1 MDDPGSIRYLSYLTA
16 IIILVC
22 ILIVEEVVY
31 LVRSA
36 LSALTDSRAE
46 ELQEHPKKRVRQLIA
61 HKDDVFLA
69 ISLTSS
75 LMTTLFAMTAT
86 LAFAQPLMDAFAGL
100 GLPRV
105 WCLVLALII
114 IPVLSAGILIT
125 LTGIIPRRMG
135 SKRPYG
141 VVTRFAGVAWIIYT
155 LQRPAVAI
163 CSAISNFLMKVLGLE
178 RMKAE
183 DPVTE
188 AEILSQV
195 ETAGDTG
202 AIDDEQR
209 EMINNIFEFDD
220 VFVSDLMTHRT
231 DVVAVADYAPVAEVR
246 NLAIEEG
253 YSRIPVYHKTIDD
266 IIGII
271 YVKDLLAYVGDSLP
285 PRLSAKDVMR
295 EAFFVPETMRCDKLF
310 KTMNEKFTQI
320 AVAVDEYGGTAGII
334 TVEDLLE
341 AIVGNIRDEYDE
353 GEEEDIEQIDEN
365 LFDFDGTTDIEEV
378 EDVLGIEIPEG
389 EYDTIGG
396 FIIALLDR
404 IPEDGTVSEA
414 DFENIHFTA
423 SEVEDRRIGNVRA
436 ERIKQIAQK
445 TEENV

>member
-1 MDDPGSIRYLSYLTA
+1 MDDPGSISYLVA

-36 LSALTDSRAE
+36 LNALPDSRAE
-46 ELQEHPKKRVRQLIA
+46 ELEEHPKKRVRQLIA
-61 HKDDVFLA
+61 RKDDVFLA

-86 LAFAQPLMDAFAGL
+86 LAFARPLMNAFAGL
-100 GLPRV
+100 GVPAV
-105 WCLVLALII
+105 WCTVLALII
-114 IPVLSAGILIT
+114 IPVLSAGLLIT

-135 SKRPYG
+135 QRRPYR
-141 VVTRFAGVAWIIYT
+141 VVTRFAGITWLIFT
-155 LQRPAVAI
+155 LQRPAVAL
-163 CSAISNFLMKVLGLE
+163 SSGFADVLMKLFGLE
-178 RMKAE
+178 RLKAE

-202 AIDDEQR
+202 AIDDDQR

-231 DVVAVADYAPVAEVR
+231 DVTAVADYTPVAEVKAV
-246 NLAIEEG
+246 AIEEG
-253 YSRIPVYHKTIDD
+253 YSRIPVFHKTIDD
-266 IIGII
+266 IVGVV
-271 YVKDLLAYVGDSLP
+271 YVKDLLTYVGDTLP
-285 PRLSAKDVMR
+285 PRLSAGHVMR

-310 KTMNEKFTQI
+310 KAMNEKRTQI
-320 AVAVDEYGGTAGII
+320 AIAVDEYGGTAGII
-334 TVEDLLE
+334 TFEDLLE
-341 AIVGNIRDEYDE
+341 ALVGSIQDEYDE
-353 GEEEDIEQIDEN
+353 DEEDDIEQIDEN
-365 LFDFDGTTDIEEV
+365 VFDFDGTTDIEEV
-378 EDVLGIEIPEG
+378 EEVLGIEIPEG

-396 FIIALLDR
+396 FIISLLDR
-404 IPEDGTVSEA
+404 IPEDDTVSEA
-414 DFENIHFTA
+414 DFGDIHFTA

-445 TEENV
+445 TDE

>member
-1 MDDPGSIRYLSYLTA
+1 MDDPGSIRISIA
-16 IIILVC
+16 VIILVA
-22 ILIVEEVVY
+22 ILVIEEVVY

-36 LSALTDSRAE
+36 LNALTDSRAE
-46 ELQEHPKKRVRQLIA
+46 ELSEHPKKNVQKLIA

-86 LAFAQPLMDAFAGL
+86 LAFAPPLMNRLAGL
-100 GLPRV
+100 GVPAV
-105 WCLVLALII
+105 WCTVLALII

-125 LTGIIPRRMG
+125 LTGIIPRKVG
-135 SKRPYG
+135 QKRPYG
-141 VVTRFAGVAWIIYT
+141 VVARFAGVAWLIYN
-155 LQRPAVAI
+155 LQRPAVAV
-163 CSAISNFLMKVLGLE
+163 CSGISSLIMKLLGLE

-202 AIDDEQR
+202 AIDDDQR

-231 DVVAVADYAPVAEVR
+231 DVCAVADYTPIAEVR
-246 NLAIEEG
+246 NLAVEEG
-253 YSRIPVYHKTIDD
+253 YSRIPVFHKTIDD
-266 IIGII
+266 IVGMV
-271 YVKDLLAYVGDSLP
+271 YVKDLLSYVGDSLP
-285 PRLSAKDVMR
+285 PRLSAQDVMR

-310 KTMNEKFTQI
+310 KAMNEKRMQI

-353 GEEEDIEQIDEN
+353 DEEEDIEQVGEN
-365 LFDFDGTTDIEEV
+365 IYEFDGTTDIEEV
-378 EDVLGIEIPEG
+378 EEILGLEIPEG

-396 FIIALLDR
+396 FMIALLDR
-404 IPEDGTVSEA
+404 IPEDGAVEEA
-414 DFENIHFTA
+414 DFGGIHFTA
-423 SEVEDRRIGNVRA
+423 SEVEDRRIGTVRA
-436 ERIKQIAQK
+436 EKIPKSVESAEI
-445 TEENV
+445 

>member
-1 MDDPGSIRYLSYLTA
+1 MDDPGSIRISIA
-16 IIILVC
+16 VIILVI
-22 ILIVEEVVY
+22 ILIIEEVVY

-46 ELQEHPKKRVRQLIA
+46 ELEEHPKKRVRQLIA
-61 HKDDVFLA
+61 RKDDVFLA

-75 LMTTLFAMTAT
+75 LMTCLFAMTAT
-86 LAFAQPLMDAFAGL
+86 LAFAPPLMSRLAGL
-100 GLPRV
+100 GVPAV
-105 WCLVLALII
+105 WCTVLALLI

-125 LTGIIPRRMG
+125 LTGIIPRKVG
-135 SKRPYG
+135 QKRPYG
-141 VVTRFAGVAWIIYT
+141 VVTRFAGVAWLIFT

-163 CSAISNFLMKVLGLE
+163 CSGISSVIMTLLGLE

-202 AIDDEQR
+202 AIDDDQR

-231 DVVAVADYAPVAEVR
+231 DVCAVADYTPIAEVR
-246 NLAIEEG
+246 NLAVEEG
-253 YSRIPVYHKTIDD
+253 YSRIPVFHKTIDD
-266 IIGII
+266 IVGMV
-271 YVKDLLAYVGDSLP
+271 YVKDLLSYVGDSLP
-285 PRLSAKDVMR
+285 PRLSAQDLMR

-310 KTMNEKFTQI
+310 KAMNEKRMQI

-334 TVEDLLE
+334 TLEDLLE

-353 GEEEDIEQIDEN
+353 DEEEDIEQVSEN
-365 LFDFDGTTDIEEV
+365 VYEFDGTTDIEEV
-378 EDVLGIEIPEG
+378 EEVLGLEIPEG

-396 FIIALLDR
+396 FMIALLDR
-404 IPEDGTVSEA
+404 IPEDGAVEEA
-414 DFENIHFTA
+414 EFGGIHFTA
-423 SEVEDRRIGNVRA
+423 SEVEDRRIGTVRA
-436 ERIKQIAQK
+436 EKLPKSVESAEI
-445 TEENV
+445 

>member
-1 MDDPGSIRYLSYLTA
+1 MDDPGSIRISIA
-16 IIILVC
+16 VIILVA
-22 ILIVEEVVY
+22 ILIIEEVVY

-36 LSALTDSRAE
+36 LNALTDSRAE
-46 ELQEHPKKRVRQLIA
+46 ELSEHPKKNVQKLIA

-86 LAFAQPLMDAFAGL
+86 LAFAPPLMNRLAEL
-100 GLPRV
+100 GVPAV
-105 WCLVLALII
+105 WCTVLGLII

-125 LTGIIPRRMG
+125 LTGIIPRKVG
-135 SKRPYG
+135 QKRPYG
-141 VVTRFAGVAWIIYT
+141 VVARFAGVAWLIYT
-155 LQRPAVAI
+155 LQRPAVAV
-163 CSAISNFLMKVLGLE
+163 CSGISSLIMKLLGLE

-202 AIDDEQR
+202 AIDDDQR

-231 DVVAVADYAPVAEVR
+231 DVCAVADYTPIAEVR
-246 NLAIEEG
+246 NLAVEEG
-253 YSRIPVYHKTIDD
+253 YSRIPVFHKTIDD
-266 IIGII
+266 IIGMV
-271 YVKDLLAYVGDSLP
+271 YVKDLLSYVGDSLP
-285 PRLSAKDVMR
+285 PRLSAQDLMR

-310 KTMNEKFTQI
+310 KAMNEKRMQI

-334 TVEDLLE
+334 TLEDLLE

-353 GEEEDIEQIDEN
+353 DEEEDIEQVSEN
-365 LFDFDGTTDIEEV
+365 IYEFDGTTDIEEV
-378 EDVLGIEIPEG
+378 EEILGLEIPEG

-396 FIIALLDR
+396 FMIALLDR
-404 IPEDGTVSEA
+404 IPEDGAVEEA
-414 DFENIHFTA
+414 DFGGIHFTA
-423 SEVEDRRIGNVRA
+423 SEVEDRRIGTVRA
-436 ERIKQIAQK
+436 EKLPK
-445 TEENV
+445 TVESAEI

>member
-1 MDDPGSIRYLSYLTA
+1 MDDPGSFTYPAA
-16 IIILVC
+16 IIILVA

-36 LSALTDSRAE
+36 LTALTDSRAE
-46 ELQEHPKKRVRQLIA
+46 ELLEHDKSSVRKLIA

-75 LMTTLFAMTAT
+75 LMTTLFAMVAT
-86 LAFAQPLMDAFAGL
+86 LAFAPPLMNAFAAL
-100 GLPRV
+100 GVPPV
-105 WCLVLALII
+105 WCTVLALII

-125 LTGIIPRRMG
+125 ITGIIPRKMG
-135 SKRPYG
+135 QKRPYG
-141 VVTRFAGVAWIIYT
+141 VITKMAGVAWLIYT

-163 CSAISNFLMKVLGLE
+163 CSFISRLLMKLFGLDRVKE
-178 RMKAE
+178 E

-202 AIDDEQR
+202 AIDDDQR

-231 DVVAVADYAPVAEVR
+231 DVTAVADTAPVAEIR
-246 NLAIEEG
+246 ELAIEEG
-253 YSRIPVYHKTIDD
+253 YSRIPVFHKSIDD
-266 IIGII
+266 IVGIV
-271 YVKDLLAYVGDSLP
+271 YVKDLLAYVGDTLP
-285 PRLSAKDVMR
+285 PRLAAKDVMR

-310 KTMNEKFTQI
+310 KSMNEKRTQI

-334 TVEDLLE
+334 TFEDLLE
-341 AIVGNIRDEYDE
+341 AIVGSIQDEYDE
-353 GEEEDIEQIDEN
+353 EEEEEIEQIDEN
-365 LFDFDGTTDIEEV
+365 AYDFDGATDIEEV
-378 EDVLGIEIPEG
+378 AEVLGIEIPEG

-396 FIIALLDR
+396 FMISLLDR
-404 IPEDGTVSEA
+404 IPEDDTVSEA
-414 DFENIHFTA
+414 EFEGIRFTA

-436 ERIKQIAQK
+436 ERL
-445 TEENV
+445 

>member
-1 MDDPGSIRYLSYLTA
+1 MDDPGSISYLVA
-16 IIILVC
+16 IIILVA
-22 ILIVEEVVY
+22 ILVVEEVVY

-36 LSALTDSRAE
+36 LNALTDSRAE
-46 ELQEHPKKRVRQLIA
+46 ELGEHPKKNVQKLIA
-61 HKDDVFLA
+61 RKDDVFLA
-69 ISLTSS
+69 ISLTSI

-86 LAFAQPLMDAFAGL
+86 LAFAPPLMDWLHGL
-100 GLPRV
+100 GVPAV
-105 WCLVLALII
+105 WCTVLALII
-114 IPVLSAGILIT
+114 IPFLSSGILMT
-125 LTGIIPRRMG
+125 LTGIIPRKVG
-135 SKRPYG
+135 QKRPYG
-141 VVTRFAGVAWIIYT
+141 VITRFSGIALAIYT

-163 CSAISNFLMKVLGLE
+163 CSGVSSLLMKLFGLE

-183 DPVTE
+183 DSVTE

-231 DVVAVADYAPVAEVR
+231 DVTAVADTAPVAEVR
-246 NLAIEEG
+246 EVAIEEG

-266 IIGII
+266 IVGIV
-271 YVKDLLAYVGDSLP
+271 YVKDLLTYVGEGLP
-285 PRLSAKDVMR
+285 PRLCAGDVMR

-310 KTMNEKFTQI
+310 RTMNDKRTQI

-334 TVEDLLE
+334 TLEDLLE
-341 AIVGNIRDEYDE
+341 AIVGSIQDEYDE
-353 GEEEDIEQIDEN
+353 EEEEEIEQITEN
-365 LFDFDGTTDIEEV
+365 VFDFDGTTDIEEV
-378 EDVLGIEIPEG
+378 AEVLGIDIPEG

-396 FIIALLDR
+396 FIMALIDR

-436 ERIKQIAQK
+436 E
-445 TEENV
+445 VL